1 MKSNYIR
8 NENDDK
14 LKDHDKSCCKHMNH
28 IIEEKSQMA
37 GPTILM
43 VDELL
48 PWTGSA
54 TKTSGG
60 KNIYDWSSLQLS
72 PKVDVLMA
80 VAPAP
85 SWVSSKE
92 QFQLRAPSH
101 PTIYTQQLLQQ
112 HRNFAQLARLLSC
125 IKCHLD
131 VLSGKIMSFA
141 VKIG

>member
-1 MKSNYIR
+1 MQSNYIR
-8 NENDDK
+8 DEDD
-14 LKDHDKSCCKHMNH
+14 LEDHDKSCCKHMNH
-28 IIEEKSQMA
+28 IIRKISQMA
-37 GPTILM
+37 CPTILM

-48 PWTGSA
+48 PYSSGSA

-60 KNIYDWSSLQLS
+60 KQIYDWSSLQLS

-85 SWVSSKE
+85 SFIAGLNE
-92 QFQLRAPSH
+92 QFQLIAPSH

-112 HRNFAQLARLLSC
+112 HRNFAQLARLLAC
-125 IKCHLD
+125 IKCHQD
-131 VLSGKIMSFA
+131 AGKIMSFA